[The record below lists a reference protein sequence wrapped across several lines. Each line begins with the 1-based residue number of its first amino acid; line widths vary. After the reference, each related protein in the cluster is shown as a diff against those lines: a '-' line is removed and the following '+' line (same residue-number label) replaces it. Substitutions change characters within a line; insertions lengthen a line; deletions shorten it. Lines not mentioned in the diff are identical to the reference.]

1 MKYHRR
7 EFLKFGLVSLIGISF
22 INTKA
27 ISFFNNI
34 KMQKIGNNSYLIDG
48 WVISKNDLKKRDF
61 L

>member
-34 KMQKIGNNSYLIDG
+34 KMQKIGNNSYF
-48 WVISKNDLKKRDF
+48 KK
-61 L
+61 